1 MQSTTAETCSSGT
14 ASLEDSGSV
23 EEGGKEG
30 KSRAFS
36 YYKPNL
42 NPFNITRGSVIGMNA
57 KSRKFGWYQV
67 FIMLKRQLF
76 HVRDEEHS
84 KNSTVWKPHSHAVWH
99 CCQQTVVG
107 STANWSHPARTGC
120 GLSTA
125 KNSIQKNLRCRP
137 CLASPIPCLQC
148 HSAATSHTP
157 PSQQE
162 QNKKPKQIFR
172 L

>member
-57 KSRKFGWYQV
+57 KSRKFG
-67 FIMLKRQLF
+67 
-76 HVRDEEHS
+76 
-84 KNSTVWKPHSHAVWH
+84 
-99 CCQQTVVG
+99 
-107 STANWSHPARTGC
+107 
-120 GLSTA
+120 
-125 KNSIQKNLRCRP
+125 
-137 CLASPIPCLQC
+137 
-148 HSAATSHTP
+148 
-157 PSQQE
+157 
-162 QNKKPKQIFR
+162 
-172 L
+172 